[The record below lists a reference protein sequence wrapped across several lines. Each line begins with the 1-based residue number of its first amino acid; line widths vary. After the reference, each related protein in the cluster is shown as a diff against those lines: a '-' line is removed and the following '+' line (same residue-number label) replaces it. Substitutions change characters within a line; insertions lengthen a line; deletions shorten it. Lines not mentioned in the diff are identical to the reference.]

1 MRKSLFSLIAGATLF
16 VAMPAGAAMPPVST
30 ARPTPYWASL
40 SAGEARMRTGPGRTY
55 PASWEYRRA
64 GLPIQV
70 IEVYPG
76 WRKVRD
82 PDGTEG
88 WMITN
93 LLSAQRTAIVRD
105 VEVALRDAPDPGAHI
120 AWRAQPGVVGKLS
133 KCAGG
138 WCRFDA
144 AGRAGYVETEHL
156 WGVERMEAI
165 D

>member
-1 MRKSLFSLIAGATLF
+1 MHRRLIPLAAVPALL
-16 VAMPAGAAMPPVST
+16 VAIAAGAAPLVPN

-40 SAGEARMRTGPGRTY
+40 SAGEARMRTGPGRNY

-105 VEVALRDAPDPGAHI
+105 VEVMLRDAPEPGAHV
-120 AWRAQPGVVGKLS
+120 AWRAEPGVVGKLS
-133 KCAGG
+133 KCSGG

-144 AGRAGYVETEHL
+144 AGRAGFVETEHL
-156 WGVERMEAI
+156 WGVERLESI

>member
-1 MRKSLFSLIAGATLF
+1 MHRRLIALAAGPALFAAT
-16 VAMPAGAAMPPVST
+16 AGGTAAPIVPN

-40 SAGEARMRTGPGRTY
+40 SAGEARMRTGPGRNY
-55 PASWEYRRA
+55 PASWVYQRS
-64 GLPIQV
+64 GLPVQV

-93 LLSAQRTAIVRD
+93 LLSAQRTAIIRD
-105 VEVALRDAPDPGAHI
+105 VEVMLRTAPLPGAAV
-120 AWRAQPGVVGKLS
+120 AWRAAPGVVGKLS

-144 AGRAGYVETEHL
+144 AGRAGFVETEHL
-156 WGVERMEAI
+156 WGVGRQETV

>member
-1 MRKSLFSLIAGATLF
+1 MHGRLMSLAAGPALLLAAAAGA
-16 VAMPAGAAMPPVST
+16 VSPLVPS
-30 ARPTPYWASL
+30 ARPTPYWASV
-40 SAGEARMRTGPGRTY
+40 SAGEARMRTGPGRNY
-55 PASWEYRRA
+55 PASWVYRRS
-64 GLPIQV
+64 GLPVQV
-70 IEVYPG
+70 VEVYPG

-82 PDGTEG
+82 PDGAEG

-105 VEVALRDAPDPGAHI
+105 VPVVLRDAPEPGARI
-120 AWRAQPGVVGKLS
+120 VWRVSPGVVGKLS
-133 KCAGG
+133 RCAGG

-156 WGVERMEAI
+156 WGVDRMEAI

>member
-1 MRKSLFSLIAGATLF
+1 MNRRLIVLAAAPALA
-16 VAMPAGAAMPPVST
+16 VAMTAGAAAPLVPNV
-30 ARPTPYWASL
+30 RPTPYWASL
-40 SAGEARMRTGPGRTY
+40 SANEARMRTGPGRTY
-55 PASWEYRRA
+55 PASWVYQRS
-64 GLPIQV
+64 GLPMQV

-88 WMITN
+88 WMIAN

-105 VEVALRDAPDPGAHI
+105 AEVMLRDAPASDAHV
-120 AWRAQPGVVGKLS
+120 AWRAEPGAVGKLS
-133 KCAGG
+133 RCSAG

-144 AGRAGYVETEHL
+144 AGRAGFVETEHL
-156 WGVERMEAI
+156 WGVERMETI

>member
-1 MRKSLFSLIAGATLF
+1 MQRRLFALVAAPTLLTAAAGA
-16 VAMPAGAAMPPVST
+16 VAPLVPN

-40 SAGEARMRTGPGRTY
+40 SAGEARMRTGPGRNY
-55 PASWEYRRA
+55 PASWEYRRN
-64 GLPIQV
+64 GLPVQV
-70 IEVYPG
+70 VEVYPG
-76 WRKVRD
+76 WRKIRD

-93 LLSAQRTAIVRD
+93 LLSSQRTAIVRD
-105 VEVALRDAPDPGAHI
+105 VEVMLRAAPQPDAPI
-120 AWRAQPGVVGKLS
+120 VWRAEPGVVGKLS

-144 AGRAGYVETEHL
+144 AGRAGFVETEHL